1 MKKQF
6 LTALLLLAGLATNA
20 QVAVVKEAKSAKS
33 NPEKAAQILLP
44 ALSDPTTASDPQTWK
59 LAGDFQKAIYDAE
72 NMKLYIPA
80 GGNADTTKLYNS
92 LAKLFEY
99 YQKCDEV
106 EQALV
111 ANGTLKKA
119 KLRKGLA
126 SELAKVRPNLTN
138 AGSDAFN
145 AGKYEDALRFFS
157 LFVDA
162 AEQPLFEK
170 EEAVKNDTL
179 TPLIANYAAL
189 AAVQSKN
196 EPATLK
202 YAKIGKSHKEEGYRG
217 LMCLAEVYGKGEQ
230 KDSTLWLATIKEGV
244 ERFPKQEYFIGNLMD
259 FYIQKGKID
268 EGLTQINEVLAT
280 NPSPYF
286 MYVKAVLEYE
296 KKDYDAARATFTKII
311 EAGGDFVGES
321 YAKIGDSYF
330 FVAQELVEQN
340 SSLPMDNPKFAENEK
355 QIKALY
361 EKALPYYEK
370 TKELKPD
377 NKQLWGQFL
386 LNIYWKLDKQK
397 YEALEKELGY

>member
-145 AGKYEDALRFFS
+145 AGKYEDALHFFS

-296 KKDYDAARATFTKII
+296 KKDYDAARTTFTKII

>member
-145 AGKYEDALRFFS
+145 AGKYEDALHFFS

-386 LNIYWKLDKQK
+386 LNIYWKLDKAK

>member
-145 AGKYEDALRFFS
+145 AGKYEDALHFFS